1 MQADGDLNQFG
12 CRGYSGKWSD
22 SGGILNMEQKVFAE
36 GLDIGYERERRVKDD
51 TSIFGLRNWEDE
63 VSIY

>member
-1 MQADGDLNQFG
+1 
-12 CRGYSGKWSD
+12 
-22 SGGILNMEQKVFAE
+22 MEQKVFAE